1 MTTISLYFSSPKQ
14 HSLTTPIIWPWTF
27 TFLLHGACWQLN
39 YSASYHRHWATM
51 FKGMQLE
58 YLPCL
63 WKAMKDWIMDNVSF
77 VYWPCRSWQN
87 MSNIA
92 LTTTPLENHGLIIM
106 LSSHMIF
113 VMLWIRKLVWSTS
126 ATRTSQLT
134 LGSTWMQIP
143 KLIFSSN
150 RSHST
155 LNHLTS
161 NLLLTSRLHTKE
173 N

>member
-1 MTTISLYFSSPKQ
+1 VLPTMGIEPQCLRACSWNIY
-14 HSLTTPIIWPWTF
+14 HAYRRPWKI
-27 TFLLHGACWQLN
+27 GSW
-39 YSASYHRHWATM
+39 TM
-51 FKGMQLE
+51 LGF
-58 YLPCL
+58 
-63 WKAMKDWIMDNVSF
+63 I
-77 VYWPCRSWQN
+77 YWPCRSRQN

-92 LTTTPLENHGLIIM
+92 LTTTPLENHGLIII

-126 ATRTSQLT
+126 ATMTSQLT

-150 RSHST
+150 RNHST

-161 NLLLTSRLHTKE
+161 NLVLTSKLHTKE
-173 N
+173 NT